1 MGSQAKTYGFGVP
14 WESIYGYSQAVR
26 VGDTVHVSGQLSHDR
41 DGTFVGAGDF
51 ELQVRTTLEN
61 LDLVLKEFGAERGQ
75 IVETTVLVRN
85 LRENFDVTARLH
97 AEYFGEHRP
106 ASTVMGVSDL
116 ALPDQLVEIGALVR
130 LDVRPGLTP

>member
-1 MGSQAKTYGFGVP
+1 MGSQVKTFGFGMP
-14 WESIYGYSQAVR
+14 WESLYGYSQATQVSE
-26 VGDTVHVSGQLSHDR
+26 TVYVSGQLSHDR
-41 DGTFVGAGDF
+41 HGDFVGAGDF

-61 LDLVLKEFGAERGQ
+61 LDLVLEQFGAARGQ

-85 LRENFDVTARLH
+85 LRENFDTTARLH

-130 LDVRPGLTP
+130 LDVKA